1 MQSSDN
7 IESNRAI
14 QVSQLHGPRSQILEG
29 GGNFSSVEGF
39 VGGGAGEEGLL
50 VGEVMIFL
58 ARLGGRRG
66 DQISQVYLVL
76 AF

>member
-1 MQSSDN
+1 M
-7 IESNRAI
+7 
-14 QVSQLHGPRSQILEG
+14 
-29 GGNFSSVEGF
+29 
-39 VGGGAGEEGLL
+39 GGGAGEEGLL